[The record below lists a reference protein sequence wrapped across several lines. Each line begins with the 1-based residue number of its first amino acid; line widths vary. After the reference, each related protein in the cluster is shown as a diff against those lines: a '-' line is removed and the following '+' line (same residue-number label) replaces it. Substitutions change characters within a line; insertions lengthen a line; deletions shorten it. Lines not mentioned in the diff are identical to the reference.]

1 MPTDSTRSLIS
12 RLREFAAER
21 IGWEAWELL
30 IREKGISIDRPRG
43 SRHPDHPDIIYPIDY
58 GYVNETLG
66 TDGHELDVFA
76 GSAEN
81 GLLGAIVTR
90 DHRKGDTE
98 FKLIVDCTPEEIYL
112 VNGFINFDT
121 RLMEG
126 ILVLRRPMADLW
138 RDVDIS

>member
-1 MPTDSTRSLIS
+1 MSSGSKTFLLPE
-12 RLREFAAER
+12 LRELATRR
-21 IGWEAWELL
+21 IHWEAWADVIDEN
-30 IREKGISIDRPRG
+30 GISIDRPRG
-43 SRHPDHPDIIYPIDY
+43 SVHPIHPDIIYPIDY

-66 TDGHELDVFA
+66 TDGDALDVFV
-76 GSAEN
+76 GSAET
-81 GLLGAIVTR
+81 GLLGAVVTR

-138 RDVDIS
+138 RDVAIS